1 MDRKFYTIS
10 SEMARN
16 PTAHKYPGFTVYFQG
31 DGVPYIGTADSLKTE
46 CCIESTY
53 RDLYDA
59 SMASPT
65 ALYDQSILLYLING
79 EG

>member
-16 PTAHKYPGFTVYFQG
+16 PDAHRYPGFTVYLLG
-31 DGVPYIGTADSLKTE
+31 ESAYIGTADSLKHS
-46 CCIESTY
+46 CCIESSFK
-53 RDLYDA
+53 DLYDA
-59 SMASPT
+59 SMAAPE
-65 ALYDQSILLYLING
+65 AVYDPSILLYLMNG

>member
-16 PTAHKYPGFTVYFQG
+16 PDAHRFPGFTVYLLG
-31 DGVPYIGTADSLKTE
+31 EATYIGTADSLKHS
-46 CCIESTY
+46 CCIESSFK
-53 RDLYDA
+53 DLHDA
-59 SMASPT
+59 TT
-65 ALYDQSILLYLING
+65 AAPNALFDQSILLYLMNG